1 MANKSEYSYAIDSV
15 ENAARTLLMLRDRP
29 SIRAIDVASEL
40 GVARSTAH
48 RMVTTLQRCGLL
60 RRNETDKS
68 YGAGYALV
76 ELGMAV
82 IGAADVTTEVA
93 PVLAQLAGE
102 TGETAHFLVRENDEV
117 LFVSATEG
125 SHVIRA
131 ASRVG
136 TRLPA
141 HITSAGRCLLAAL
154 PADEF
159 EQLYPPGRP
168 LRGGTDAAIRTRA
181 QLAKDL
187 ESVAAQGYAVNVA
200 ESEPGLVAVS
210 VPVRDARGAALGA
223 VSISGPADRLEPK
236 VTQIADTLR
245 SAIARL
251 ERSLTHRRAA
261 S

>member
-1 MANKSEYSYAIDSV
+1 MANESEYTYAIDSV

-60 RRNETDKS
+60 RRDEKDKS
-68 YGAGYALV
+68 YSAGYALV

-82 IGAADVTTEVA
+82 IGAADVTAEVA
-93 PVLAQLAGE
+93 PVLALLAAE

-154 PADEF
+154 PSEEF
-159 EQLYPPGRP
+159 ERLYPPGRL
-168 LRGGTDAAIRTRA
+168 LRGGTHAAIRTRA

-187 ESVAAQGYAVNVA
+187 ERVAAEGYAVNFA
-200 ESEPGLVAVS
+200 ESEPSLVAVS
-210 VPVRDARGAALGA
+210 APVHGARGEALGA
-223 VSISGPADRLEPK
+223 ISISGPADRLEPK
-236 VTQIADTLR
+236 VSQIADALR
-245 SAIARL
+245 STTARL
-251 ERSLTHRRAA
+251 EQSLTRRRADP
-261 S
+261 